1 MRYSPDPQAA
11 AVMADFLAAHRGNG
25 AAASSATGALLQQ
38 LLASSHIM
46 GPFLE
51 ASGVLRS
58 AR

>member
-1 MRYSPDPQAA
+1 
-11 AVMADFLAAHRGNG
+11 VADFLAAHRGNG